1 MAKSESPKNYS
12 ALTVADVAEFLS
24 LTPRQVRNLIDDKG
38 LPANRDQRGFL
49 LDWPTALEWYVGYRS
64 AQKMGNRGNLRA
76 AAGPDGADEPDE
88 TFDEAILRKTKAEA
102 DLKELQLA
110 RERGQVAAIAD
121 VERVLTS
128 ANKSIQTR
136 ILAMPAALAPQ
147 LMGIEDRARINT
159 ILTRNC
165 REVLTNLATVDAV
178 LQSRTA
184 QPDDEAG
191 E

>member
-1 MAKSESPKNYS
+1 M
-12 ALTVADVAEFLS
+12 
-24 LTPRQVRNLIDDKG
+24 RNWINDNG
-38 LPANRDQRGFL
+38 LPASNDPRGRT
-49 LDWPTALEWYVGYRS
+49 LDWPVTLKWYVSYQIAKIAGTG
-64 AQKMGNRGNLRA
+64 GNQRPGNGLD
-76 AAGPDGADEPDE
+76 GPQE
-88 TFDEAILRKTKAEA
+88 TLDEAMLRKVCAEA

-147 LMGIEDRARINT
+147 LMGIEDRARINA

-165 REVLTNLATVDAV
+165 REVLTNLASVDAV

-184 QPDDEAG
+184 QPES
-191 E
+191 EEE